1 MPPASLAAPAPQLD
15 HMTADRK
22 RKRAARQRKYYAL
35 NKEREAARVSKYQA
49 QHKCPHGRR
58 KARCAA
64 CDAAKAT
71 DAAKAADAAKVV
83 RTFPAC
89 NLYHALSPSG
99 SGERWGDLQQ
109 PAPPSFLQQ
118 SLPPRKLPP
127 PPPSSFKP
135 LQWGD
140 ADDEVS
146 SSGTRWDEKALG
158 HAAGVLCLAAAKR
171 ALHGP

>member
-1 MPPASLAAPAPQLD
+1 MPPLPHSQARKKKREKRCEHNRRSCQCRECGGPAICSHGKNKYFCSDCPGNKCE
-15 HMTADRK
+15 HGY
-22 RKRAARQRKYYAL
+22 AARNCSRCRPRTKAL
-35 NKEREAARVSKYQA
+35 AE
-49 QHKCPHGRR
+49 G
-58 KARCAA
+58 
-64 CDAAKAT
+64 
-71 DAAKAADAAKVV
+71 AKAAAAANVV

-118 SLPPRKLPP
+118 PLPPRKLPP

-135 LQWGD
+135 LQWRD
-140 ADDEVS
+140 ADA
-146 SSGTRWDEKALG
+146 SGTRWDDKALG